1 MKQQQQKQ
9 PQTFTPQ
16 NPKTLKFF
24 QVLLKKINK
33 KGFSWF
39 VKRLALELRSP
50 YYPISKKIVS
60 FLVKIKSFHLT
71 SNAGSQKLNADNLNV
86 FYDLNIEPN
95 TFGDF
100 ISFLVEAEI
109 FGNQHDKNKLFLWII
124 PKEIEISEDDDN
136 LTKVLGVHNWEWRIF
151 NVLVPMISLHPS
163 YIGHALLPKGA
174 SINAIVNND
183 LRYPDGFSDNYR
195 PRLPD
200 YLIRREN
207 CTNNSFRG
215 LSAPAQGKKY
225 ISDWSESL
233 ECNQKLIS
241 ITIRDYDFDT
251 SRNSNIGEWLKFADW
266 LESKNY
272 KPVFVP
278 DAGLA
283 WGLDKRL
290 KHHTIFRDV
299 CWNVPLRMA
308 LYEECALNYFYSNGC
323 ANLAMFGKKVP
334 SIVMMPVLADSIFFY
349 EPFVIHDPEID
360 PRRLA
365 FAEQNQWWS
374 TKIDTFE
381 NLTEE
386 FLEYEKLYL

>member
-1 MKQQQQKQ
+1 M
-9 PQTFTPQ
+9 
-16 NPKTLKFF
+16 
-24 QVLLKKINK
+24 
-33 KGFSWF
+33 
-39 VKRLALELRSP
+39 
-50 YYPISKKIVS
+50 
-60 FLVKIKSFHLT
+60 T
-71 SNAGSQKLNADNLNV
+71 SVAGPQKLNAGNLNV

-124 PKEIEISEDDDN
+124 PKEIEISEDDDD
-136 LTKVLGVHNWEWRIF
+136 LTKVLGVNNWEWRIF

-225 ISDWSESL
+225 ISDWYESL
-233 ECNQKLIS
+233 DCNQKLIS

-251 SRNSNIGEWLKFADW
+251 SRNCNVEEWLKFADW
-266 LESKNY
+266 LETKNY
-272 KPVFVP
+272 KPVF
-278 DAGLA
+278 
-283 WGLDKRL
+283 
-290 KHHTIFRDV
+290 
-299 CWNVPLRMA
+299 C
-308 LYEECALNYFYSNGC
+308 S
-323 ANLAMFGKKVP
+323 
-334 SIVMMPVLADSIFFY
+334 
-349 EPFVIHDPEID
+349 
-360 PRRLA
+360 
-365 FAEQNQWWS
+365 
-374 TKIDTFE
+374 
-381 NLTEE
+381 
-386 FLEYEKLYL
+386 